1 MGGFPQEVNY
11 EAEISI
17 QIIRQGSKIICLWKG
32 RDVAVGLG
40 RINSGWIY
48 VQEVFL
54 NECLEH

>member
-1 MGGFPQEVNY
+1 MGGFPQEVNS

-40 RINSGWIY
+40 RG
-48 VQEVFL
+48 
-54 NECLEH
+54 